1 MSAHTIRP
9 IQVEIFI
16 GVEDLE
22 DVLKIVEPIKEKH
35 PDIVV
40 TIRVQKN

>member
-1 MSAHTIRP
+1 MSVHTTRP

-16 GVEDLE
+16 EVEDLE
-22 DVLKIVEPIKEKH
+22 DALKNVESIKEKH
-35 PDIVV
+35 PDIMV